1 MGGFQQHCSIKFAI
15 FARDD
20 VKLLTNWKKVQFE
33 TQKVLKAAERK
44 IMQAEYFCIGVITEP
59 HGIKGEVKVYP
70 TTDDPDRIA
79 ELDEII
85 LRGGGKDRVVHPA
98 SVRWQK
104 DRLIIKFKEINDR
117 NETETLRKY
126 ELYVTRENA
135 VELDEN
141 EYYVQDLIGLD
152 VYNEGNEHIGKL
164 DDVIRTGANDVYQ
177 ILKNDG
183 RELLLPAISECIIEV
198 DIENGRMTV
207 HVMEGLE

>member
-1 MGGFQQHCSIKFAI
+1 MGEFQHHCSIKFAI

-44 IMQAEYFCIGVITEP
+44 TMQAEYFCIGVITEP

-183 RELLLPAISECIIEV
+183 KELLLPAISECIIEV

>member
-1 MGGFQQHCSIKFAI
+1 MES
-15 FARDD
+15 
-20 VKLLTNWKKVQFE
+20 
-33 TQKVLKAAERK
+33 
-44 IMQAEYFCIGVITEP
+44 EYFCIGVITEP

-79 ELDEII
+79 DLDEII
-85 LRGGGKDRVVHPA
+85 LRGGGKDRLVHPV

-117 NETETLRKY
+117 NESEILRKY

-135 VELDEN
+135 VELGEN

-152 VYNEGNEHIGKL
+152 VYDEKDELIGRL

-177 ILKNDG
+177 IVKNDG
-183 RELLLPAISECIIEV
+183 NELLLPAISECVLNV
-198 DIENGRMTV
+198 DVENGRMTV

>member
-1 MGGFQQHCSIKFAI
+1 MES
-15 FARDD
+15 
-20 VKLLTNWKKVQFE
+20 
-33 TQKVLKAAERK
+33 
-44 IMQAEYFCIGVITEP
+44 EYFCIGVITEP

-79 ELDEII
+79 DLDEII
-85 LRGGGKDRVVHPA
+85 LRGGGKDRLVHPV

-135 VELDEN
+135 VELGEN
-141 EYYVQDLIGLD
+141 EYYVADLIGLE
-152 VYNEGNEHIGKL
+152 VYDEEEKHIGTL
-164 DDVIRTGANDVYQ
+164 SDVIRTGANDVYQ
-177 ILKNDG
+177 IDKEDG
-183 RELLLPAISECIIEV
+183 KELLLPAISECILDV
-198 DIENGRMTV
+198 DTENGRMTV